1 MIVWTTVIFSPR
13 GKRLRIGYTFPA
25 SKSKLGRGNP
35 IHTRRCGRLS
45 FERAAF
51 LLVKCQG
58 WHLKCDPLKS
68 PIWEG
73 LRAPSGGRSV

>member
-1 MIVWTTVIFSPR
+1 M
-13 GKRLRIGYTFPA
+13 RLEFGYTFPA

-51 LLVKCQG
+51 LLAKRTPAFDMRG
-58 WHLKCDPLKS
+58 FKS
-68 PIWEG
+68 PVRAG